1 MRTTLTSIPAWALG
15 AALLALG
22 CVHGKANSMNADL
35 ATEGLNPKQQRIVPI
50 AAFTAKGD
58 LPRLRKALGD
68 GLDAGWTIN
77 EVKEVLI
84 QMYAYAGFPR
94 SLNGLATFSEVLEA
108 RQRSGI
114 SDELGREPSPRPAN
128 QSSVELGAEVLTK
141 LTGAPSTGRPGEFS
155 PAIDTF
161 LKAHLFGDILAR
173 DNLDLQSREIAT
185 ISALAT
191 LEGVNPQLASH
202 FKAGRNTGLT
212 GAQLEHLIRIIDG
225 EVSKERGANARAV
238 LAEVNRNTPAEP
250 LHPSMGARGGAGSI
264 ARATISVRRTREQPK
279 ETAPAEHF
287 TGTAHVQRVL
297 QADAPAR
304 VTAGVVTFEAGAR
317 TAWHAHPLGQIL
329 VVTAGRGWVQQWGEA
344 PQAIAE
350 GGVVWIPP
358 GVKHWHGAA
367 ATAAMTHLAVQEQ
380 LGAHAVHWM
389 EQVNDEEYQAAERA
403 Q

>member
-1 MRTTLTSIPAWALG
+1 MRTTLTNIPAWALG

-22 CVHGKANSMNADL
+22 CVHGKADSMNADL

-77 EVKEVLI
+77 EVKEILI

-128 QSSVELGAEVLTK
+128 QSSVELGTEMLTK
-141 LTGAPSTGRPGEFS
+141 LTGAPSTGRHAAFS

-161 LKAHLFGDILAR
+161 LKAHLFGDILGR

-202 FKAGRNTGLT
+202 FNVGRKTGLT
-212 GAQLEHLIRIIDG
+212 DAQLEHLTHIIDG
-225 EVSKERGANARAV
+225 EVGKERGANARAV

-250 LHPSMGARGGAGSI
+250 LHPSTDARRGKGST
-264 ARATISVRRTREQPK
+264 AQATISVRRTREQPK
-279 ETAPAEHF
+279 ESAPAEHF

-304 VTAGVVTFEAGAR
+304 VTAGVVTFEPGAR
-317 TAWHAHPLGQIL
+317 TAWHAHPLGQML

-350 GGVVWIPP
+350 GDLVWIHP

-367 ATAAMTHLAVQEQ
+367 ANAAMTHLAVQEQ
-380 LGAHAVHWM
+380 LGAQAVQWM

-403 Q
+403 R

>member
-1 MRTTLTSIPAWALG
+1 MRGWRGAHVRTTLTSIPAWALG

-22 CVHGKANSMNADL
+22 CVHGKADSMNADL

-77 EVKEVLI
+77 EVKELLI

-94 SLNGLATFSEVLEA
+94 SLNGLATFSEVLQA

-128 QSSVELGAEVLTK
+128 QSSVELCAEVLTK
-141 LTGAPSTGRPGEFS
+141 LTGAPSTGRSGEFS

-161 LKAHLFGDILAR
+161 LKGHLFGDILAR

-212 GAQLEHLIRIIDG
+212 GAQLEH
-225 EVSKERGANARAV
+225 
-238 LAEVNRNTPAEP
+238 
-250 LHPSMGARGGAGSI
+250 
-264 ARATISVRRTREQPK
+264 
-279 ETAPAEHF
+279 
-287 TGTAHVQRVL
+287 
-297 QADAPAR
+297 
-304 VTAGVVTFEAGAR
+304 
-317 TAWHAHPLGQIL
+317 
-329 VVTAGRGWVQQWGEA
+329 
-344 PQAIAE
+344 
-350 GGVVWIPP
+350 
-358 GVKHWHGAA
+358 
-367 ATAAMTHLAVQEQ
+367 
-380 LGAHAVHWM
+380 
-389 EQVNDEEYQAAERA
+389 
-403 Q
+403 